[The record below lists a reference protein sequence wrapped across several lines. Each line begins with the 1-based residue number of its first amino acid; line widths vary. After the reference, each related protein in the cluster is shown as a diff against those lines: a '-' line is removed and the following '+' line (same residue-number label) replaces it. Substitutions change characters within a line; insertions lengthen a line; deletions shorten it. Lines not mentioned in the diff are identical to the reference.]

1 MRCAALRGL
10 TFLHIGFATRARW
23 DRLADEPSENH
34 HRHDVGQ
41 GTQKLALNLHAD
53 DVLDQVGPEFECLE
67 EACVP
72 VWSDQATMVD
82 LASSVECK
90 EGPPRQS
97 SVTVTGTESRCVNR
111 TANQC
116 SFAGA
121 RIQTSRQCTEGS
133 PDEVTLTTELP
144 CQLAVEDRPL
154 GDTCRASECRFWIL
168 SRRCVGGGARG
179 CLNRGTY
186 GPTPIK
192 STSWAPQ
199 LFQEVCGE
207 FGV

>member
-1 MRCAALRGL
+1 MKDCIRLTNGDPCAIQSPPPERTIEACAHPADNCSINPYRLDY
-10 TFLHIGFATRARW
+10 TAR
-23 DRLADEPSENH
+23 D
-34 HRHDVGQ
+34 
-41 GTQKLALNLHAD
+41 
-53 DVLDQVGPEFECLE
+53 FECLE

-154 GDTCRASECRFWIL
+154 GDTC
-168 SRRCVGGGARG
+168 
-179 CLNRGTY
+179 
-186 GPTPIK
+186 
-192 STSWAPQ
+192 
-199 LFQEVCGE
+199 
-207 FGV
+207 